1 MNQKK
6 MKVSEEIEAAK
17 PSQGFWSDAWQRYR
31 RRPIGMLA
39 LGFVLFLT
47 IVAIFAPAIAGTKPV
62 VCSYKGASIFHVLDT
77 SIAVGSLQYL
87 RKINFVE
94 HTPRI

>member
-1 MNQKK
+1 MSQEKIR
-6 MKVSEEIEAAK
+6 VTEEIDAAK

-47 IVAIFAPAIAGTKPV
+47 FVA
-62 VCSYKGASIFHVLDT
+62 L
-77 SIAVGSLQYL
+77 L
-87 RKINFVE
+87 R
-94 HTPRI
+94 PQ